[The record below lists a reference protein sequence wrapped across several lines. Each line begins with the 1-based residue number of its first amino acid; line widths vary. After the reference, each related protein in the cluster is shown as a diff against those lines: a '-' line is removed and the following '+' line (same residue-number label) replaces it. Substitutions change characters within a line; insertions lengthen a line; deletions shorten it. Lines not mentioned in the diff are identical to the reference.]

1 MYSFYKELSSFY
13 ATSCNPKHDILE
25 QKYEEWI
32 DVGKDYPI
40 IYYKFRRYLEKMNN
54 DVVMKKI
61 KEEMKFVLYNNRN
74 VVKKIK

>member
-1 MYSFYKELSSFY
+1 
-13 ATSCNPKHDILE
+13 
-25 QKYEEWI
+25 
-32 DVGKDYPI
+32 
-40 IYYKFRRYLEKMNN
+40 MNN